1 MPDVTVTPSTVS
13 VTVSGRPP
21 LANAESA
28 GLTSTQWNYVFNNAV
43 NTIENASDD
52 ARVWGNSILG
62 GGNSVFPNRMY
73 GYTSLRTIAGGYNN
87 IIGTAG
93 STDENECI
101 NSQILAG
108 SHGRIVSFLSNRV
121 RKVSHGTI
129 VGGAFNEIRN
139 GDFGAIVGG
148 RNNLIEEKEAFF
160 TAGEFADVADGFC
173 AFIGG
178 GYGNSVNGYEGVVCG
193 GRSNI
198 VECKNSSIVGGASN
212 AIAGAHNFVNEL
224 PVNSYQRGFIGGGY
238 QNSMTSSSSSSIVG
252 GEGNTMNESPAG
264 ELDGAGSHFFIGGGK
279 SNKIARSSTGFPL
292 VTDCSYSSILGGW
305 ANIVNNYAGTVIG
318 GTDNQV
324 QATYAVSFGRDAR
337 ARLAGALTQ
346 GGKKF
351 SAVGDAQSS
360 VLVLKA
366 QTTSSASVVMLSHDA
381 SLAVPSDTTW
391 AFRMLIVARNTNN
404 AVAESAAYEVT
415 GCVDN
420 QGGTVALVGTP
431 GVTVLAEDVAAWN
444 VSVAVSGSNLEIS
457 CTGETSKTINWVGRL
472 TLAEV
477 TG

>member
-1 MPDVTVTPSTVS
+1 VPEVTVTPSTVS
-13 VTVSGRPP
+13 VTVSGTPP
-21 LANAESA
+21 ISNAGSA

-43 NTIENASDD
+43 NTIEHSSDD

-87 IIGTAG
+87 IIGTSE

-108 SHGRIVSFLSNRV
+108 SHGRIVSLLADRI

-129 VGGAFNEIRN
+129 VGGAFNEIHN
-139 GDFGAIVGG
+139 GDFGVIVAG
-148 RNNLIEEKEAFF
+148 RNNVIEEKPAFF
-160 TAGEFADVADGFC
+160 TAGEFADVADGYSG
-173 AFIGG
+173 FIGA
-178 GYGNSVNGYEGVVCG
+178 GYGNTLYGYEGVICG
-193 GRSNI
+193 GRANV
-198 VECKNSSIVGGASN
+198 VECKNSSIVGGANNSVN
-212 AIAGAHNFVNEL
+212 GPHNFVAQL
-224 PVNSYQRGFIGGGY
+224 PVNSYERGFIGGGY
-238 QNSMTSSSSSSIVG
+238 QNSMTSASSSSIVG
-252 GEGNTMNESPAG
+252 GELNTINEAPAG
-264 ELDGAGSHFFIGGGK
+264 ESDGAGSHFFIGGGK
-279 SNKIARSSTGFPL
+279 SNRIARATSGFPL
-292 VTDCSYSSILGGW
+292 VTDCSYSSIVGGW
-305 ANIVNNYAGTVIG
+305 ANLVNNYAGTVIG

-351 SAVGDAQSS
+351 SATGDAQSS

-366 QTTSSASVVMLSHDA
+366 QTTSSTPVVMLSHDA

-391 AFRMLIVARNTNN
+391 AFRFLIVARNTNN
-404 AVAESAAYEVT
+404 SVAESAAYEAS
-415 GCVDN
+415 GCIDN
-420 QGGTVALVGTP
+420 QSGTVALVGTP
-431 GVTVLAEDVAAWN
+431 LVSAIAEDVGAWN
-444 VSVAVSGSNLEIS
+444 VTVAASGGNLEIS